1 MGYTLRAGTSFCV
14 VQDRLVFL
22 DIEADRYFC
31 LSGRAQALIE
41 ALRAGAELQAPAA
54 MLLDAL
60 LRDGTLVRSD
70 TDIAP
75 TPCAARY
82 TASDSLLDA
91 PLPGVWP
98 GAFARALGGVAVAT
112 LALRLG
118 TLGSVLRGVERAK
131 AKSAVDADEQAD
143 QVRAIAAAHHRTE
156 LVASPKGQCLPRSV
170 ALARHLLGAG
180 LRVDLIIGVKLF
192 PFEAHCWV
200 QDRAFLVNDR
210 IERVSAFTPI
220 LVI

>member
-1 MGYTLRAGTSFCV
+1 MGYTLRAGTSFCT
-14 VQDRLVFL
+14 VQDQMVFL

-41 ALRAGAELQAPAA
+41 GLRAGAEAKAA
-54 MLLDAL
+54 DVVLLDAL
-60 LRDGTLVRSD
+60 VRDGTLVRSD

-91 PLPGVWP
+91 ALPRVSLG
-98 GAFARALGGVAVAT
+98 GFARALGGVAAAT

-118 TLGSVLRGVERAK
+118 TLGAVLRSVERAK
-131 AKSAVDADEQAD
+131 TMTAVAADD
-143 QVRAIAAAHHRTE
+143 RSDRLRAIATAHHRTE

-170 ALARHLLGAG
+170 ALTHHLLGTG
-180 LRVDLIIGVKLF
+180 VRVDLIIGVKLF

-200 QDRAFLVNDR
+200 QDRANLVNDR
-210 IERVSAFTPI
+210 VERVSAFTPI